1 MNEQYKVQVQ
11 NLVDDLKAVFTHA
24 GLGSRRVQAPYSIFL
39 VQILK

>member
-24 GLGSRRVQAPYSIFL
+24 GL
-39 VQILK
+39 QILE